1 MRKLFYLILS
11 VLAFNQLSAQ
21 NLPNVQS
28 VSLPAPVNVKVDGKL
43 TEWRTQL
50 QAYNHATDVFYSI
63 ANDADNLYVVVYA
76 TKPRV
81 IDKIIDVGITFVIN
95 IDGKKNNDAKS
106 NISFTY
112 PHIDVANGQRII
124 INAGKKVKSAI
135 PIPIRPTDADSVYK
149 PIPANQLDAHIK
161 MANSLI
167 AGSAKVIT
175 VSGISEIPDDTLS
188 IYNQEK
194 IRAAAA
200 FDKDGNYTYELAVPL
215 KYLHLQVTA
224 DIQKFNY
231 SIRIDGRLVH
241 PKHGIKTMYVYPNG
255 SAQDVDQD
263 LDATTD
269 FWGEYTLAKK

>member
-1 MRKLFYLILS
+1 MRKLLYLILL
-11 VLAFNQLSAQ
+11 VLAFSRLSAQ
-21 NLPNVQS
+21 NLPNVQT
-28 VSLPAPVNVKVDGKL
+28 VSLHAPAKVKVDGKL
-43 TEWRTQL
+43 TEWGTQL

-81 IDKIIDVGITFVIN
+81 IDKIIDVGITFVVN
-95 IDGKKNNDAKS
+95 TAGKKSNYAKG
-106 NISFTY
+106 NMSFTY

-135 PIPIRPTDADSVYK
+135 PIPIRPTDADSIYK
-149 PIPANQLDAHIK
+149 PIPANELDAHIK
-161 MANSLI
+161 TANNLI
-167 AGSAKVIT
+167 ASSAKIIT

-188 IYNQEK
+188 IYNREK

-224 DIQKFNY
+224 TIQKLNY

-241 PKHGIKTMYVYPNG
+241 LKRGMKTMYIYPNG
-255 SAQDVDQD
+255 ATQDVDQD

-269 FWGEYTLAKK
+269 FWGEYTLATK